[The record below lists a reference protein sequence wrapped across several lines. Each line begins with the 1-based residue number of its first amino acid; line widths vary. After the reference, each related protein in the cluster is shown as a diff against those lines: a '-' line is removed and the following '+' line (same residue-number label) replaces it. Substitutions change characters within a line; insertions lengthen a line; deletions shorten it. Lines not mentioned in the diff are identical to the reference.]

1 MIKGAYTALITPFI
15 NNKINYNKMAE
26 LIEFQI
32 NEGIDGLVVCGT
44 TGESATLSDKEKR
57 KLIKFTIE
65 TVNGRVPVIV
75 GTGSNNTSHA
85 IKLSQYAE
93 RVGADGLLLVTPYY
107 NKSSQNGLI
116 AHFKTI
122 AESVTCPIILYN
134 VPSRTGVNILPETVY
149 ELSKIEN
156 IIGIKEASNNFSQI
170 LELIHI
176 APRDFAVISGNDDSI
191 VPLLS
196 LGGKGVISVLSNI
209 YPKEVANM
217 CKAYFNGETSYAKDL
232 QLRFTGLIKTLFM
245 EVNPMPIKDA
255 MNILKMDVG
264 IPRLPL
270 VPITEK
276 THETLKTELA
286 KLGDLNKSK
295 LATKN

>member
-1 MIKGAYTALITPFI
+1 MIKGAYTALVTPFI
-15 NNKINYNKMAE
+15 NEKINYDKMGE

-57 KLIKFTIE
+57 KLIKFTVE
-65 TVNGRVPVIV
+65 TVNGRVPVIA
-75 GTGSNNTSHA
+75 GTGSNDTKHA
-85 IKLSQYAE
+85 IKLSKYAE

-107 NKSSQNGLI
+107 NKSSQTGLI
-116 AHFKTI
+116 AHFKAI

-149 ELSKIEN
+149 ELSKVEN
-156 IIGIKEASNNFSQI
+156 IVGIKEASNNFSQI
-170 LELIHI
+170 LELIHTV
-176 APRDFAVISGNDDSI
+176 PRDFAVISGNDDSI

-196 LGGKGVISVLSNI
+196 LGGTGVISVLSNM
-209 YPKEVANM
+209 YPKEVSDM
-217 CKAYFNGETSYAKDL
+217 CKAYFNGETNYAKDL
-232 QLRFTGLIKTLFM
+232 QLRFTRLIKALFM

-264 IPRLPL
+264 TPRLPL
-270 VPITEK
+270 VPVTEK

-286 KLGDLNKSK
+286 ALGDLNKYK
-295 LATKN
+295 LMNE